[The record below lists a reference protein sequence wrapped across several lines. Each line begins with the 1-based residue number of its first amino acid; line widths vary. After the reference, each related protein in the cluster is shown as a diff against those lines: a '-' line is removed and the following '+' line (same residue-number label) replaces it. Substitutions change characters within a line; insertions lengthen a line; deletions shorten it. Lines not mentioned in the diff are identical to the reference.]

1 MTANI
6 EKKAIYGLASH
17 ANALFR
23 VVDWGAIAAGLMV
36 TIVWFPALNS
46 KSTALC
52 GLVAAILFTA
62 VGDLLGVY
70 RNWRGVRFSR
80 IAVTLTGSWLITS
93 AILMV
98 FGLWAQASR
107 ELSWPGVLVWHTSTL
122 VFLLGFRVALRC
134 GMAWTRRW
142 TGQERGFAVVGVND
156 LGIDL
161 VRSIQELPELGLTF
175 RGFFDDRPRG
185 RRAELPSDMNLRLG
199 NLDHL
204 VEQARSG
211 EIPVVF
217 ITLPMRAEQRIRE
230 ITSRL
235 ADSTASVYI
244 VPDLFVFQLMHSRWT
259 DIQGIP
265 IVSVY
270 ENPFY
275 GVDGAAKR
283 LFDLT
288 ATFALLALA
297 ALPMLAIALAIKL
310 TSRGPVFFRQRR
322 FGLDGKEF
330 LVWKFR
336 TMHCMD
342 NGPEVRQA
350 TKNDPRL
357 TPLGGLL
364 RSTSLD
370 ELPQL
375 FNVVAGQMSLVGPRP
390 HATAHNEYYRRQ
402 IDGYMLRHKV
412 KPGITGLA
420 QVNGCRGET
429 EQLEQM
435 ARRVDYDHKY
445 IRHWSFWLDLKILWQ
460 TLWIVL
466 RRQNAY

>member
-1 MTANI
+1 MSTQPD
-6 EKKAIYGLASH
+6 KKAIYGLAQH
-17 ANALFR
+17 ASALLR
-23 VVDWGAIAAGLMV
+23 AVDWCGIAAGLVV
-36 TIVWFPALNS
+36 TIVWLPELNS

-52 GLVAAILFTA
+52 GLIAAILFTA
-62 VGDLLGVY
+62 IGDLVGLY

-80 IAVTLTGSWLITS
+80 MAASLIGCWLMTS
-93 AILMV
+93 LLLMALGV
-98 FGLWAQASR
+98 WAQAAH
-107 ELSWPGVLVWHTSTL
+107 ELSWRGVLVWQGSTL
-122 VFLLGFRVALRC
+122 IFLLGFRVLLRWIVT
-134 GMAWTRRW
+134 WTMRW
-142 TGQERGFAVVGVND
+142 TGRTRNFAVVGVNE

-161 VRSIQELPELGLTF
+161 VRSIQDQPELGLTF
-175 RGFFDDRPRG
+175 CGFYDDRPRG
-185 RRAELPSDMNLRLG
+185 RRAELPPDMNLRLG
-199 NLDHL
+199 NLDQL
-204 VEQARSG
+204 VEQARRN
-211 EIPVVF
+211 EVPVVF
-217 ITLPMRAEQRIRE
+217 IALPMRAEQRIRE
-230 ITSRL
+230 ITARL

-275 GVDGAAKR
+275 GVDGVAKR
-283 LFDLT
+283 FFDLV
-288 ATFALLALA
+288 AAAVLLALA
-297 ALPMLAIALAIKL
+297 ALPMTAIAVAIKL

-336 TMHCMD
+336 TMTCLEDGMD
-342 NGPEVRQA
+342 VRQA
-350 TKNDPRL
+350 TKNDARL
-357 TPLGGLL
+357 TKIGGFL

-375 FNVVAGQMSLVGPRP
+375 FNVLAGQMSLVGPRP
-390 HATAHNEYYRRQ
+390 HATAHNEFYRRQ

-429 EQLEQM
+429 EQLEHM
-435 ARRVDYDHKY
+435 ARRIDYDHKY
-445 IRHWSFWLDLKILWQ
+445 IRHWSFWLDLKILWR
-460 TLWIVL
+460 TVGIVL